1 MRFWENCFNSFCL
14 SFSISKMEILLN
26 PVVLNCSVHQSH
38 PEGLLESGGL
48 VLRPVSDSVG
58 LGSGLR
64 IYISSK
70 FPGVADAWFGPWL
83 RTVKSEQNLN
93 PGFLIP
99 EPLFL
104 IFSSILL
111 PSCHYVLNLLLIIGK
126 YMFWKVNAN
135 YGWMFFYYY
144 FRITKWISFLMESL
158 IGELHWKIF
167 KFL

>member
-1 MRFWENCFNSFCL
+1 MVLEFDQAPESLGRFVERQMAGHGPESFWFSRFGIRSENLHFKQVPRCCW
-14 SFSISKMEILLN
+14 
-26 PVVLNCSVHQSH
+26 CS
-38 PEGLLESGGL
+38 
-48 VLRPVSDSVG
+48 
-58 LGSGLR
+58 
-64 IYISSK
+64 
-70 FPGVADAWFGPWL
+70 WFGPWL
-83 RTVKSEQNLN
+83 RTVKSELNLN

-111 PSCHYVLNLLLIIGK
+111 PSCHYVLNLLLIIDK

-158 IGELHWKIF
+158 IGDLHWEIF

>member
-1 MRFWENCFNSFCL
+1 MLDQWF
-14 SFSISKMEILLN
+14 LN
-26 PVVLNCSVHQSH
+26 LTKHQNH
-38 PEGLLESGGL
+38 WEGLLKDRLLGT
-48 VLRPVSDSVG
+48 VLRVSDSVG